1 MKRNNLIKIAL
12 LAMTAVLLI
21 GAAFGISA
29 MAEGEGETPSVE
41 ILYKNLEYND
51 KISILYAV
59 KATGTEAPVLKIY
72 DESGSCYT
80 VLSHAAEEIN
90 GETCYIFK
98 SRGLKPT
105 EMTKVLY
112 AQAVIEGAGVES
124 AMTSYSI
131 TEYCYKRL
139 YKDVNVT
146 EDQKNL
152 YNSVIRYGTAVQN
165 VENLNNGTEIPTPSD
180 YYYVNIEGAAPF
192 SKEVNNE
199 NHSFNAGIFTLDSKF
214 NLPEYN
220 GEDKDYFDRWAV
232 KCDGKNAKDYFNENT
247 ELTISNHTVIQPNLD
262 TAKDVRDA
270 ARAEGFAAAES
281 SIIPSIEERIK
292 DAKKEEIKAAKK
304 EELTAA
310 GTAAEEAEKEAEEY
324 AATQIATD
332 GVKAE
337 IEASVARVMEVAATT
352 NVSSIIT
359 NLQTLYTL
367 YTPDVYEWL
376 ASLYSVNDG
385 KGGFYFSTSAKNDT
399 SGKYLPDIESTFQ
412 VLYHLN
418 LSGMLSD
425 LDNSYQY
432 AISKDMRNQ
441 LVKFVKSL
449 QAADGYFYHPQ
460 WTVNGIPNGAVH
472 NIEGDPSADEIYMN
486 NFWISRRGRD
496 LGHGKNLLKALGVA
510 SNYDYPG
517 TNTETVS
524 PASALTTRLSAS
536 RVMAVSKVVATSSTL
551 PSYLQSQDAWKAYI
565 EGLNLHRNPY
575 EIGNTLAA
583 MHHDISAAENKE
595 AGYVK
600 ILTDYLT
607 AEQNPETGFWDYNDE
622 TVDKVGYDTLN
633 GFMKLS
639 YSFTYYDVAIP
650 NRDKA
655 LESSMSVLLEE
666 HKGHKNDPNCKDLHV
681 CCTFNAWENFVYI
694 LESAEEGEER
704 ETLRAQLLAN
714 APDLIRRTYEN
725 ISYHLT
731 WEGCFTYQETWS
743 ATTSQKA
750 PTAPTVYDENGK
762 EILYGDVNATTIS
775 VTGIAADIA
784 KVLGVDM
791 VPIYVP
797 EDAERFFGFI
807 EERYP
812 VDEAAHRGTGKYYN
826 DTATDY
832 NNPVRW
838 DMTATNLWENRSE
851 WYNTENPITSSN
863 LSIIEEYGNKFI
875 RGERLNTNA
884 NNITFGYR
892 NTNTEYVKATTLDA
906 NHVAVFE
913 FDVRFDATSLT
924 NPNNT
929 QVWKLNLFTGGA
941 NGRYG
946 QMALAITPFGKVRVL
961 NMGSPFMLDQNVWYN
976 LRFELDMDGNCAVY
990 VDNELTS
997 TVTLTYNRVEAHD
1010 RMEMNFNSNVTS
1022 VNWKIDLDNVFLGSY
1037 VEAE

>member
-21 GAAFGISA
+21 GAAFGIST

-72 DESGSCYT
+72 DESGSYYT
-80 VLSHAAEEIN
+80 VLSHATEEIN
-90 GETCYIFK
+90 GETCCIFK

-112 AQAVIEGAGVES
+112 AQAVIEGSGVES

-146 EDQKNL
+146 ENQKNL

-199 NHSFNAGIFTLDSKF
+199 NHSFNAGIFTLNSKF
-214 NLPEYN
+214 NLPEYKGTDLAGFDGWSLEWN
-220 GEDKDYFDRWAV
+220 GSEGSVMNNGDEVAV
-232 KCDGKNAKDYFNENT
+232 SDHLIIKP
-247 ELTISNHTVIQPNLD
+247 VIDLVD
-262 TAKDVRDA
+262 LARAA
-270 ARAEGFAAAES
+270 AREVGFANVEAKLGAE
-281 SIIPSIEERIK
+281 
-292 DAKKEEIKAAKK
+292 
-304 EELTAA
+304 TAA
-310 GTAAEEAEKEAEEY
+310 ALR
-324 AATQIATD
+324 Q
-332 GVKAE
+332 
-337 IEASVARVMEVAATT
+337 
-352 NVSSIIT
+352 
-359 NLQTLYTL
+359 LYTL

-385 KGGFYFSTSAKNDT
+385 KGGFYFSTSAKENT
-399 SGKYLPDIESTFQ
+399 ETTALGYKKYLPDIESTIQ
-412 VLYHLN
+412 ALQHLN
-418 LSGMLSD
+418 QSGMLSD
-425 LDNSYQY
+425 VGGYQY

-441 LVKFVKSL
+441 LIKFAKSL

-460 WTVNGIPNGAVH
+460 WTTKDGSGNLIYNGGIDAAYS
-472 NIEGDPSADEIYMN
+472 EA
-486 NFWISRRGRD
+486 RRGRD
-496 LGHGKNLLKALGVA
+496 FGHGKNLLSALGA
-510 SNYDYPG
+510 TSNYPYPG

-536 RVMAVSKVVATSSTL
+536 KVMAVSKVVATSSTL
-551 PSYLQSQDAWKAYI
+551 PSYLQSQSAWETYI
-565 EGLNLHRNPY
+565 TETLDLHDDPY
-575 EIGNTLAA
+575 FVGNTLAA
-583 MHHDISAAENKE
+583 IHNDVLAAEENE
-595 AGYVK
+595 PGYVD
-600 ILTDYLT
+600 ILTTYLT
-607 AEQNPETGFWDYNDE
+607 NEQNQETGFWDQTGKDPISYE
-622 TVDKVGYDTLN
+622 TMN

-639 YSFTYYDVAIP
+639 YSFTYYEAEIP
-650 NRDKA
+650 NIDKA
-655 LESSMSVLLEE
+655 LDSTMQVLLTQ
-666 HKGHKNDPNCKDLHV
+666 HDGTDLHV
-681 CCTFNAWENFVYI
+681 CCTYNPWVNFSNILNIAAGYNDENATYNQLQAKI
-694 LESAEEGEER
+694 I
-704 ETLRAQLLAN
+704 AQAPLL
-714 APDLIRRTYEN
+714 IQRTYEK
-725 ISYHLT
+725 ISLHLT
-731 WEGCFTYQETWS
+731 PEGCFTYQENHS
-743 ATTSQKA
+743 CYASQGA
-750 PTAPTVYDENGK
+750 PTAPEDDNGK
-762 EILYGDVNATTIS
+762 DFRYGDVNSTTIS
-775 VTGIAADIA
+775 VTGIATEMA
-784 KVLGVDM
+784 KVLGIEM

-797 EDAERFFGFI
+797 EDAERFFGII
-807 EERYP
+807 EENYP

-826 DTATDY
+826 DTTTNY

-838 DMTATNLWENRSE
+838 DMTENYLWENRSE

-875 RGERLNTNA
+875 RGERLNTTA
-884 NNITFGYR
+884 NKITFGYR
-892 NTNTEYVKATTLDA
+892 NTNTEYVKTTTLDA

-929 QVWKLNLFTGGA
+929 QVWKLNLYTGGA

-946 QMALAITPFGKVRVL
+946 QMMLGISPIGKVRAL
-961 NMGSPFMLDQNVWYN
+961 NMNSPFLLDQNVWYN

-990 VDNELTS
+990 VDNEFS
-997 TVTLTYNRVEAHD
+997 GNVTLTYNRAEAYD
-1010 RMEMNFNSNVTS
+1010 RMDMNFDTDVTTP
-1022 VNWKIDLDNVFLGSY
+1022 WKIDLDNVFLGSY